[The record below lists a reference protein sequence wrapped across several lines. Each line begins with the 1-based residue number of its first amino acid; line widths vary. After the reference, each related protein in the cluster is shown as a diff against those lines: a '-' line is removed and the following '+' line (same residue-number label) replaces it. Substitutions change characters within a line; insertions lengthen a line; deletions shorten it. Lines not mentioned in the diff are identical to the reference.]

1 MEQNHSR
8 QTDDLQSVRE
18 LAEAYSMGES
28 TAWLL
33 IKRYRLPRYRL
44 PGRGKTTMIR
54 RADFDRAYNTPIP
67 VEDRE
72 TTGKAAA

>member
-1 MEQNHSR
+1 MERTQGQR
-8 QTDDLQSVRE
+8 TDDLCSVRE
-18 LAEAYSMGES
+18 LAEVYRMGES

-33 IKRYRLPRYRL
+33 IKRHSLPRYRL

-67 VEDRE
+67 VEDGE
-72 TTGKAAA
+72 AKGKAAA